1 MFTHV
6 VFRIST
12 NRKSKAGRPLDAA
25 PVRSRSV
32 VREVAPRPT
41 KIKGLTLDS
50 RAFA

>member
-12 NRKSKAGRPLDAA
+12 NRKSKAVA
-25 PVRSRSV
+25 PWTLLRSV